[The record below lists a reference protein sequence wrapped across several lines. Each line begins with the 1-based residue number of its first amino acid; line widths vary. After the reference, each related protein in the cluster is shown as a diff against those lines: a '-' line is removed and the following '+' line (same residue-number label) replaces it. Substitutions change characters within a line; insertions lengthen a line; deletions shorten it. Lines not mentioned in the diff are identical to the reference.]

1 MLGEADPLLLR
12 DLINRFIIV
21 ELVRSADEH
30 LRAEDYLDTLK
41 TKWALVFV
49 IIRGVEV
56 FLDAEDRL
64 VFSGIIGH
72 LKDDYPGKSA
82 ATAPT

>member
-1 MLGEADPLLLR
+1 MLGKAAPFLLR

-21 ELVRSADEH
+21 EVIRSADEH
-30 LRAEDYLDTLK
+30 LGAEDNLDTLK

-49 IIRGVEV
+49 IHRGIEV
-56 FLDAEDRL
+56 FLDAEDGL
-64 VFSGIIGH
+64 VLCGIIGH
-72 LKDDYPGKSA
+72 LKDDYSGESA